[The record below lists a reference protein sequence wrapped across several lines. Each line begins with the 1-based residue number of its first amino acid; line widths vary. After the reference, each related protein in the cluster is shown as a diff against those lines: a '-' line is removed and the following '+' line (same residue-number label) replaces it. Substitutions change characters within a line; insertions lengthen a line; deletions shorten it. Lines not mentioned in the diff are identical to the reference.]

1 MAYKVPLQDR
11 VSHFQPG
18 GLILLSLRAFFALY
32 KLIGQLLDCPLIS
45 LAQPKF
51 ADTPFYSIGEALT
64 PQKDLPGKTC
74 HRSLRVED

>member
-1 MAYKVPLQDR
+1 MAYKAPLQDR
-11 VSHFQPG
+11 VSDSRPD
-18 GLILLSLRAFFALY
+18 GLILLSLLALFALY
-32 KLIGQLLDCPLIS
+32 NLINKLLDCPLIS